1 MRSVCV
7 CGGDQDEVGLRV
19 RRDQD
24 EVGRFWPADESVDEL
39 MVSRLIVSPS
49 NDGPRGRA
57 QRSLGNSMR
66 EINVKH
72 IVLATLAM
80 LVGSVAPAFAGAA
93 YEAPKLTAGK
103 VVEAPAELI
112 ETAKAL
118 LEAARGG
125 DTEKMAPFFAPS
137 VTVISAGL
145 DLDRPRAKDKVTGKP
160 GTDAIIS
167 ALGQHTGGD
176 WDVPKDADIGLF
188 LAKMERDFIVN
199 ALTDGNPWG
208 SDPLV
213 KGAIC
218 TYPTPSYAAKAV
230 KAAAKAL
237 SVETSSFFFVNKDVP
252 TYAAADA
259 KGAATATLSP
269 GLLHAMDYDT
279 QSPKGWLTVHLPAGG
294 TGFVVTKGLDSDKPY
309 MQGLCFGK
317 TKTGW
322 QVVAQTSTGV

>member
-1 MRSVCV
+1 MRV
-7 CGGDQDEVGLRV
+7 
-19 RRDQD
+19 
-24 EVGRFWPADESVDEL
+24 
-39 MVSRLIVSPS
+39 
-49 NDGPRGRA
+49 NK
-57 QRSLGNSMR
+57 
-66 EINVKH
+66 VKH
-72 IVLATLAM
+72 SVLAMAATL
-80 LVGSVAPAFAGAA
+80 LGSVGPALAGAA

-112 ETAKAL
+112 DTAKAL

-125 DTEKMAPFFAPS
+125 DTEKMAPFFANA

-145 DLDRPRAKDKVTGKP
+145 DLDRPRARDKVTGKP

-176 WDVPKDADIGLF
+176 WDVPPNADIGLF
-188 LAKMERDFIVN
+188 LAKMERDFIVS
-199 ALTDGNPWG
+199 ALTDGRPWG

-218 TYPTPSYAAKAV
+218 TYPTPSYAVKAV

-237 SVETSSFFFVNKDVP
+237 GVETSSFFFVNKDVP

-259 KGAATATLSP
+259 KGAATGTLTP
-269 GLLHAMDYDT
+269 GLLYAMDYDT

-294 TGFVVTKGLDSDKPY
+294 TGFVTTKGLDSDKPY
-309 MQGLCFGK
+309 MQGLCFAK
-317 TKTGW
+317 TKAGW